1 MDLSITDHAAKRCFT
16 PFRPAPCCHGN
27 RACPLEAIEFPAEN
41 DGIPIADVLYNGV
54 SILNNPDS
62 ACRSWRTRPR
72 RRPLGPGRLEALA
85 TSVSWY
91 EPLSLVDTCGFVTE
105 AMVRVR
111 NCDIPN
117 VFTPRRPGWQQLFRI
132 PGLSNLE
139 GTRLVVL
146 NRHGVE
152 VWSDQTTS
160 NAQSELVWN
169 GRHPNGDQRG
179 RWTLPMGVSSA
190 RWPAAARQSH
200 VFRSP

>member
-1 MDLSITDHAAKRCFT
+1 MD
-16 PFRPAPCCHGN
+16 G
-27 RACPLEAIEFPAEN
+27 
-41 DGIPIADVLYNGV
+41 
-54 SILNNPDS
+54 
-62 ACRSWRTRPR
+62 
-72 RRPLGPGRLEALA
+72 LEALA

-117 VFTPRRPGWQQLFRI
+117 VFTPDDLGGNNSFRI
-132 PGLSNLE
+132 RGLSNLE

-146 NRHGVE
+146 NRYGVE

-169 GRHPNGDQRG
+169 GRHPNGDRVADGHYQWVLIRPDGQRQHG
-179 RWTLPMGVSSA
+179 SL
-190 RWPAAARQSH
+190 H

>member
-1 MDLSITDHAAKRCFT
+1 M
-16 PFRPAPCCHGN
+16 
-27 RACPLEAIEFPAEN
+27 
-41 DGIPIADVLYNGV
+41 
-54 SILNNPDS
+54 
-62 ACRSWRTRPR
+62 
-72 RRPLGPGRLEALA
+72 RRPLGVGRVEALA

-117 VFTPRRPGWQQLFRI
+117 VFTPDDLGGNNSFRI
-132 PGLSNLE
+132 RGLSNLE

-146 NRHGVE
+146 NRYGVE

-169 GRHPNGDQRG
+169 GRHPNGDRVADGHYQWVLMRPMASG
-179 RWTLPMGVSSA
+179 SMAASTCFARLESTFCLYPTLPLSSA
-190 RWPAAARQSH
+190 YLWCSL
-200 VFRSP
+200 